1 MRPGLPPEQAT
12 GIDSPLPAQYVVGV
26 TVTTGESSA
35 VGVRWDLALIFTDAA
50 EARSVLADA
59 VARARA
65 LEEQVA
71 GIDDLDPAGLALLLD
86 EASTLA
92 GLQEVFHEDFG
103 YGALR
108 LLADASDTEA
118 RDLVAECEANVGI
131 LRDGLRAVALAVGS
145 RPGLAEVPELASY
158 RHWLDH
164 QASLASARLE
174 PAAERAFAARAPGA
188 AGAWG
193 RLSQEILTAAS
204 VPFDAGEGEHPHGV
218 VELRLLRLHA
228 DRDVRRRADE
238 ALLGIYE
245 ENLQVAAACLDAVIA
260 DRLGEDGCAA
270 GATRW
275 RRRSQSTRSMPHTVE
290 LLLSAVERNTEILA
304 RWYERKREAL
314 GVGQIERYDRIAPV
328 GDPPPILWP
337 DAVAATCEVFD
348 GLSPRL
354 GDIAR
359 GIFAEQQGRCR
370 APGGQGRLHLLRRI
384 PGRAY
389 GVFVFLSYIESAS
402 GATMVGHEMGHGV
415 HFAAATAARPWLAAF
430 EPATAAFFEVP
441 STFAE
446 LAVGGASLDD
456 DRR

>member
-1 MRPGLPPEQAT
+1 M
-12 GIDSPLPAQYVVGV
+12 
-26 TVTTGESSA
+26 
-35 VGVRWDLALIFTDAA
+35 
-50 EARSVLADA
+50 
-59 VARARA
+59 
-65 LEEQVA
+65 
-71 GIDDLDPAGLALLLD
+71 
-86 EASTLA
+86 
-92 GLQEVFHEDFG
+92 
-103 YGALR
+103 
-108 LLADASDTEA
+108 
-118 RDLVAECEANVGI
+118 
-131 LRDGLRAVALAVGS
+131 
-145 RPGLAEVPELASY
+145 
-158 RHWLDH
+158 
-164 QASLASARLE
+164 
-174 PAAERAFAARAPGA
+174 
-188 AGAWG
+188 
-193 RLSQEILTAAS
+193 SQEILTAAS

-245 ENLQVAAACLDAVIA
+245 ANLQVAAACLDAVIA
-260 DRLGEDGCAA
+260 DRLGEDRLRGRSDPMAA
-270 GATRW
+270 TLAVDEVDA
-275 RRRSQSTRSMPHTVE
+275 HTVE
-290 LLLSAVERNTEILA
+290 LLLAAVERNTDILT

-359 GIFAEQQGRCR
+359 GIFAEHRVDAERR
-370 APGGQGRLHLLRRI
+370 AGKDGSIFCAGFPGG
-384 PGRAY
+384 Y

-446 LAVGGASLDD
+446 LAVAEHLSTTIGSEAGKALLRGALEGVFQLIFGASVMTRFEQDACASRASGQALTPERIRELWRARDEAVYGRLARPLGVLNAPTRSSPASTATSTRMRPWPRSASRSSGAPIRSDSRVDYVAMLEATGSGTPAQLLAGCGLDVGNPD
-456 DRR
+456 VWEQSLSELERLCELAW